1 MTKVRR
7 YRLTYW
13 GTFIGSYDTAKKA
26 LEAYRK
32 YEEIRPIIDR
42 KGRGRFSIRDQNK
55 EITLA
60 DLKRAVDKE

>member
-7 YRLTYW
+7 YRLSYW

-42 KGRGRFSIRDQNK
+42 RGEDVSAYATRTRRLRQP
-55 EITLA
+55 T
-60 DLKRAVDKE
+60 

>member
-1 MTKVRR
+1 MIKVRR
-7 YRLTYW
+7 YRLSYW

>member
-7 YRLTYW
+7 YRLSYW

-55 EITLA
+55 EITPA
-60 DLKRAVDKE
+60 DLKRAADKE